1 MMLKALVVEYE
12 EDIRNLLVEQL
23 LDKGCQVRKVN
34 NSAVAL
40 QLVRDAI
47 PEIIFA
53 DIVMPVMDG
62 VIFLSELKKFPG
74 TSKIA
79 VVLVTAIDL
88 LGLRSRTWIL
98 GVDHLQGKPW
108 DPDSLDLMLQVNSEW
123 EFPEGR
129 RHICSTQRRCR

>member
-1 MMLKALVVEYE
+1 MMVKALVVEYE

-23 LDKGCQVRKVN
+23 LDKGCQVRKAN

-53 DIVMPVMDG
+53 DIVMPVIDG
-62 VIFLSELKKFPG
+62 VIFLSKLRKFPG
-74 TSKIA
+74 TSKIP

-88 LGLRSRTWIL
+88 PGLRSRVRIL
-98 GVDHLQGKPW
+98 EVYHLLGKPW
-108 DPDSLDLMLQVNSEW
+108 DLISLDLMLQINSEW
-123 EFPEGR
+123 EIPEG
-129 RHICSTQRRCR
+129 

>member
-1 MMLKALVVEYE
+1 MMVKALVVEYE

-23 LDKGCQVRKVN
+23 LDKGCQVRKGN

-53 DIVMPVMDG
+53 DIVMPVMHG
-62 VIFLSELKKFPG
+62 MIFLSELRKFPG
-74 TSKIA
+74 TSKIP

-88 LGLRSRTWIL
+88 PGLRSRTRIL
-98 GVDHLQGKPW
+98 GVDHLLGKPW
-108 DPDSLDLMLQVNSEW
+108 DLDSLDLMLQIDSEW
-123 EFPEGR
+123 EIREG
-129 RHICSTQRRCR
+129 

>member
-1 MMLKALVVEYE
+1 MVKALVVEYE

-23 LDKGCQVRKVN
+23 LDEGCQVRKAN

-62 VIFLSELKKFPG
+62 VIFLSELRKLPG
-74 TSKIA
+74 TSKIP

-88 LGLRSRTWIL
+88 PGLRSKARTL
-98 GVDHLQGKPW
+98 GIDHLLGKPW
-108 DPDSLDLMLQVNSEW
+108 DLDSLDLMLQIDSEW
-123 EFPEGR
+123 EIREG
-129 RHICSTQRRCR
+129 

>member
-1 MMLKALVVEYE
+1 MIVKALVVEYE

-23 LDKGCQVRKVN
+23 LDKGCQVRKAN

-62 VIFLSELKKFPG
+62 MIFLSELRKFPG
-74 TSKIA
+74 TSKIP

-88 LGLRSRTWIL
+88 PGLRSRIRIL
-98 GVDHLQGKPW
+98 GLTIFWANLGIRTLW
-108 DPDSLDLMLQVNSEW
+108 
-123 EFPEGR
+123 
-129 RHICSTQRRCR
+129 T

>member
-1 MMLKALVVEYE
+1 MVKALVVEYE

-23 LDKGCQVRKVN
+23 LDKGCQVRKAN

-62 VIFLSELKKFPG
+62 VIFLSELRKFPG
-74 TSKIA
+74 TSKIP

-88 LGLRSRTWIL
+88 PGLRSRARIL
-98 GVDHLQGKPW
+98 RVDHLLGKPW
-108 DPDSLDLMLQVNSEW
+108 DPDSLDLMLQINSEC
-123 EFPEGR
+123 EFSEAR
-129 RHICSTQRRCR
+129 RNIGSTQRRCR